1 MKHFF
6 LWLGGQISRACAWIV
21 FGIVFVVK
29 QTWRGIVALFR
40 SRPVR
45 FAGRTTL
52 ATTRVALWTILF
64 AGVALAAGW
73 LGYQRVPPGFVGV
86 KQSNFGGGGIEMKD
100 YSSGLHFGPRFIDE
114 WHLVDRTTQVLMF
127 AWESEGG
134 DHPMLEVRTKD
145 GNIAH
150 VGVAVPYHLKP
161 GEAAALVRDGTKHVW
176 KQRVKTTAEKVL
188 LQEFAAFTS
197 DSLCSTEQRNT
208 IIAETLPRLN
218 QLLSTF
224 HVEAESILIT
234 QVMFGIEYEKKLQQK
249 QLTRQTALLSTATT
263 EVDKQRLQ
271 NQLFQEGIDASEKL
285 ISNQQDQLIAARY
298 AEGRAKYVEVFGEAK
313 EYDRRKKSE
322 ADAEYQRMVAE
333 GERAVLRADQLKEEL
348 ANEIYDSAGGRLM
361 LARKAAENLNIHR
374 VTLNSNDPRVPSVL
388 DLDELTKLLVGHAP
402 TANGNTAGRPGK

>member
-1 MKHFF
+1 MKSFF
-6 LWLGGQISRACAWIV
+6 KWIGDHVARAFAWIV
-21 FGIVFVVK
+21 LGVAFVVRR
-29 QTWRGIVALFR
+29 TWRGVVALFR

-45 FAGRTTL
+45 FAGRATL
-52 ATTRVALWTILF
+52 TTTRIAVWTVMF
-64 AGVALAAGW
+64 AGAALAAGW

-86 KQSNFGGGGIEMKD
+86 KQSNFGGGGIEMRD
-100 YSSGLHFGPRFIDE
+100 YGSGLHFGPRFLDE

-134 DHPMLEVRTKD
+134 EHPMLEVRTKD

-150 VGVAVPYHLKP
+150 VGVAVPYRLKS
-161 GEAAALVRDGTKHVW
+161 GEASALVRDGYKHVW
-176 KQRVKTTAEKVL
+176 KQRVKTTVEKVV

-197 DSLCSTEQRNT
+197 DTLCRTEERNA
-208 IIAETLPRLN
+208 IVAETLPKLN

-285 ISNQQDQLIAARY
+285 ISNEADQAIATRY
-298 AEGRAKYVEVFGEAK
+298 AEGRAKYVEVFAAAK
-313 EYDRRKKSE
+313 EYDRQKK
-322 ADAEYQRMVAE
+322 ADAQAEFDRMTAE
-333 GERAVLRADQLKEEL
+333 GERAIVRAQQQQEEL

-388 DLDELTKLLVGHAP
+388 DLDELTKILVG
-402 TANGNTAGRPGK
+402 TTGNSAAKAGKQGP